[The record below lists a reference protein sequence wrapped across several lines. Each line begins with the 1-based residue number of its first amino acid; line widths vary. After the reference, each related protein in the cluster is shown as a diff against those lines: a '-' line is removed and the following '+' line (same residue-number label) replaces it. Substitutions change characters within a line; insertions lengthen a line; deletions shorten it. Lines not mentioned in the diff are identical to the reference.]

1 MLRTRG
7 GERTT
12 AQADLTFCELC
23 STDRLT
29 RGHWDSPSL
38 VQQGSGQI
46 VSLEGSSVGSFIILY
61 DEI

>member
-29 RGHWDSPSL
+29 RGHWNSPSL
-38 VQQGSGQI
+38 GQLGSGQI
-46 VSLEGSSVGSFIILY
+46 VSLEGSSVRSFIILY